1 MKKFIALLVVALVVF
16 LVVYRQR
23 IYLRD
28 PIAKVARDGAPV
40 EGARVMI
47 NYPND
52 VLLLDK
58 SGGRNRIYL
67 VQHWNLALGTP
78 TVPVKCVQG
87 VACMTNAD
95 QATEV
100 LVPPGSRGRRTPFE
114 GVTMTNR
121 RVEFV
126 DEDGALVQ
134 VVLR

>member
-1 MKKFIALLVVALVVF
+1 MKKLLALLVAAFVVF

-28 PIAKVARDGAPV
+28 PIAKVTRDGASV
-40 EGARVMI
+40 DSTQVMI

-58 SGGRNRIYL
+58 SAGRNRIYL
-67 VQHWNLALGTP
+67 VQHWNMALGTP
-78 TVPVKCVQG
+78 TVPVKCMQG
-87 VACMTNAD
+87 LACMTDAD
-95 QATEV
+95 QATEAM
-100 LVPPGSRGRRTPFE
+100 VPVGSRGRRTPFE

>member
-1 MKKFIALLVVALVVF
+1 MKKIIALLVVCLVVF

-28 PIAKVARDGAPV
+28 PIAKVTRDGSVV
-40 EGARVMI
+40 EATQVMI

-52 VLLLDK
+52 VLLLDR
-58 SGGRNRIYL
+58 SDGRNRIYL
-67 VQHWNLALGTP
+67 VQHWNMALGTP
-78 TVPVKCVQG
+78 AVPVKCFQG
-87 VACMTNAD
+87 AACMTDAD
-95 QATEV
+95 QATEA
-100 LVPPGSRGRRTPFE
+100 LVQVGSRGKRTPFE